1 MEESSGVKRLEKDE
15 ISLLEEELVQLTVK
29 SSMVVPSENLTLL
42 CLIWTKKSY
51 NPDSFRAQMK
61 IIWKTR
67 KNFEIQVAGQNL
79 FLIVFETEEDLEMVM
94 EGWPW
99 LFRKQLII
107 FDRLVTPVERSQI
120 RLSSSSYWLKIG
132 PCLPEFD
139 KKYFLHAI
147 GVTFRGII
155 KSKIK

>member
-15 ISLLEEELVQLTVK
+15 ISLLEEQLVQLTFK

-42 CLIWTKKSY
+42 CSIWTKKSY

-79 FLIVFETEEDLEMVM
+79 FLIVFETEEDLETVM
-94 EGWPW
+94 EGRPW
-99 LFRKQLII
+99 FFRKQLII

-120 RLSSSSYWLKIG
+120 WLSSSPYWLKIG

-139 KKYFLHAI
+139 KKISLARHWSYF
-147 GVTFRGII
+147 
-155 KSKIK
+155 